1 MTISKSRILII
12 GATGY
17 IGSHFTKAS
26 LAEGHPTFLLVRES
40 AASSPEKAKLLESFH
55 ASGANILHGSLDD
68 YASLVE
74 ALKKVDVV
82 ISAVGDFQHMSQMNI
97 IKAIKEVGNI
107 KRFLPSEYGFDYDRF
122 HGAVGPIKI
131 TVDESVKIRRAVEA
145 EHIPYTYIVC
155 SGFAEYFVPSLG
167 QADLMV
173 GITLPTPHPPPT
185 DKISIYGDGKS
196 KAAFVQ
202 EEDIATYT
210 IKTVDDPRTLN
221 KSLYFMPP
229 ADTMSANELVGVWEK
244 MIGKTLEKDYV
255 SEEKLLK
262 KIADAQSEVER
273 HYLSV
278 CHYTFMKGDLTNFDV
293 GPHGAEASQL
303 YPNVPYTTV
312 EEILSRY
319 V

>member
-1 MTISKSRILII
+1 MAISKSRILII
-12 GATGY
+12 GATGF
-17 IGSHFTKAS
+17 IGRHFTKAS
-26 LAEGHPTFLLVRES
+26 LAEGHPTYLLVRDS
-40 AASSPEKAKLLESFH
+40 AASSSPEKAKLLESFR
-55 ASGANILHGSLDD
+55 ASGANILQGSLDD

-82 ISAVGDFQHMSQMNI
+82 ISAVGDFQRMSQINL

-107 KRFLPSEYGFDYDRF
+107 KRFLPSEFAFEFDRF
-122 HGAVGPIKI
+122 NDAVGPVK
-131 TVDESVKIRRAVEA
+131 TVVDDSVKIRRAVEA
-145 EHIPYTYIVC
+145 EHIPYTYVIC
-155 SGFAEYFVPSLG
+155 NCFAEYFVPCLG
-167 QADLMV
+167 QVDLMV
-173 GITLPTPHPPPT
+173 GITPPLPHPPT

-196 KAAFVQ
+196 KAAFVK

-221 KSLYFMPP
+221 KFLYFMPP
-229 ADTMSANELVGVWEK
+229 ANTMSANELVGVWEK

-255 SEEKLLK
+255 SEEELLK
-262 KIADAQSEVER
+262 KIADAQPELMK

-278 CHYTFMKGDLTNFDV
+278 CHYVFMKGDLTNFEI
-293 GPHGAEASQL
+293 GPHGAEATQL
-303 YPNVPYTTV
+303 YPNVTYSTV